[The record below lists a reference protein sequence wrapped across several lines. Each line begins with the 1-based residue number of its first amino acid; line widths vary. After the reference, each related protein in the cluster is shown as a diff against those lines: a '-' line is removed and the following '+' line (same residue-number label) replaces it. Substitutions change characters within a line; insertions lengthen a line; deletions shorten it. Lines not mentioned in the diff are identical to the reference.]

1 MGILVHDEAESNAPI
16 VFTISVVESW
26 FFLEDCTA
34 AAWEEAYHATPAR
47 LSRTNQNGKPRVI
60 PGSTRDGRRYT
71 PGVLSSTNHS
81 YHWRR

>member
-47 LSRTNQNGKPRVI
+47 LSRTNQNGFVSQKCNQHSS
-60 PGSTRDGRRYT
+60 GSGSRAQQ
-71 PGVLSSTNHS
+71 
-81 YHWRR
+81 